1 MDKKVSSHQLGRL
14 RVTFLLA
21 AALLAFA
28 ASPVFAFQAGSGT
41 VSFTLGA
48 GRALDQS
55 YTVIGGR
62 LGYFWAD
69 GLEFAV
75 SAEAWRDNKPRI
87 YKFTPEARYIWF
99 TAEPVKPYIGG
110 FVSRTMYSG
119 LPDRNTYG
127 VKGGG
132 YFAVSPNANVSI
144 GLVYEKITS
153 CDSRTY
159 RDCSQLYPE
168 AAFHVRF

>member
-1 MDKKVSSHQLGRL
+1 
-14 RVTFLLA
+14 LLA
-21 AALLAFA
+21 IAAT
-28 ASPVFAFQAGSGT
+28 PTFAFQSGT
-41 VSFTLGA
+41 GTASFTLGA

-75 SAEAWRDNKPRI
+75 SGEAWRDNKPRI
-87 YKFTPEARYIWF
+87 YKFTPEARYVWF
-99 TAEPVKPYIGG
+99 AAEPVKPYIGG

-132 YFAVSPNANVSI
+132 YFAVSPNANVSV